1 MNENTG
7 IIDVWTQYLSPTSPD
22 KRSAQAENVFRRY
35 GKLDWYHNGTNV
47 EQMLEDMDRAGVE
60 TACISGEP
68 AHVREAVKKYPKRF
82 IGEYHADPTNIMA
95 AVRGLQEHVDKYGF
109 KVLRIEPFLWR
120 KPPTDA
126 AYYPLYAKC
135 VELDVAFQTQVGNT
149 GPLFPSETGR
159 PTYIDQVALDFPEL
173 RIICG
178 HIGWPWTEEMI
189 AIAWKH
195 ANVFVDTSAHA
206 PRHYPPSFVNFLK
219 TFGQDKVCFATDYP
233 LLAFDRV
240 IKEIDEHL
248 GLSPEVK
255 RKFLRDNARRVLQL
269 E

>member
-1 MNENTG
+1 MSESIG
-7 IIDVWTQYLSPTSPD
+7 IIDVWTQYLSPTPPE
-22 KRSAQAENVFRRY
+22 KRSAQAENVFKRY

-47 EQMLEDMDRAGVE
+47 AQMLEDMDRSGVAI
-60 TACISGEP
+60 ACISGEP
-68 AHVREAVKKYPKRF
+68 HHVREAVRAHPTRF
-82 IGEYHADPTNIMA
+82 IGEYHADPTDIMA
-95 AVRGLQEHVDKYGF
+95 AVRGLQEHVEKYGF

-135 VELDVAFQTQVGNT
+135 IELDVAFQTQVGNT

-195 ANVFVDTSAHA
+195 ANVVIDTSAHA
-206 PRHYPPSFVNFLK
+206 PRHYPPAFVNFLK

-233 LLAFDRV
+233 LLGFDRV
-240 IKEIDEHL
+240 AKEIDEHL
-248 GLSPEVK
+248 GLTPEVK
-255 RKFLRDNARRVLQL
+255 RKFLRENARRILKLQ
-269 E
+269 